1 MKTKFLLIAAI
12 ALGLG
17 INNANAQVK
26 QQVKQQNH
34 RIKTGVKSGEL
45 TKKEA
50 KSLAGDR
57 KEIHQDVK
65 LAKAD
70 GNVSKE
76 EKKILKKEMKS
87 NSREIYRKKH
97 NKKERG

>member
-1 MKTKFLLIAAI
+1 MKTKFFLIAAI

-26 QQVKQQNH
+26 QHVKQQHH
-34 RIKTGVKSGEL
+34 RVKSGVKSGEL
-45 TKKEA
+45 TKKETRN
-50 KSLAGDR
+50 LVGDQKDVR
-57 KEIHQDVK
+57 KEVR

-70 GNVSKE
+70 GNISKG
-76 EKKILKKEMKS
+76 EKKIIKKDVKR
-87 NSREIYRKKH
+87 NSHEIYRKKH

>member
-1 MKTKFLLIAAI
+1 MKTKFFLIAAI

-26 QQVKQQNH
+26 QQAHTQHQ
-34 RIKTGVKSGEL
+34 RIKNGVKSGEL

-50 KSLAGDR
+50 KDLAGDQR
-57 KEIHQDVK
+57 ELHKDVK

-70 GNVSKE
+70 GHVSKG
-76 EKKILKKEMKS
+76 EKKILKKEAKK
-87 NSREIYRKKH
+87 NSKEIYRKKH
-97 NKKERG
+97 NKKDRG